1 MKNLHAIG
9 FVLICIGCKS
19 TWSNPTIERY
29 ENGSPVVL
37 SVAINDTAT
46 IVEMEKHIGY
56 GFNFNDA
63 TILVTD
69 EMISVPL
76 IQKDDLPNYN
86 DVRNDSIMRFKLMF
100 NAIHKDVKRI
110 DIIEGAGERDF
121 RIWGIRPKGKQL
133 VEHVY
138 NPSVSDFNEED
149 IPFMKKILNK
159 YLGKI
164 IVIQV
169 VDDIDLPE
177 SVTSLRHTIH
187 AQKQFANDIRIS
199 FVAFSRPSNQDDA
212 EAEKGIYIDG
222 KAIFVENISLE
233 EYNHL
238 VSIVRPY
245 LSKDKTICLDQALRI
260 ITPGLIF
267 NSVKLLDE
275 QFKKLSSKE

>member
-1 MKNLHAIG
+1 MKNLHAIA

-238 VSIVRPY
+238 VSIVKPY

-267 NSVKLLDE
+267 NSVKL
-275 QFKKLSSKE
+275 